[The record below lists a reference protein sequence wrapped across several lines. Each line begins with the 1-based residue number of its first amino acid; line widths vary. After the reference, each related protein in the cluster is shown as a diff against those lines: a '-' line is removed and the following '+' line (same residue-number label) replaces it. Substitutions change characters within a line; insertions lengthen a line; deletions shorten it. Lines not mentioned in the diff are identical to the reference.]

1 MASTPFLN
9 RGAPINLLHLSAGGL
24 KKITLFNVF
33 FKVEIK
39 PFALAKCREVTCSIR
54 KSPQH
59 QSCWVHG
66 LRDMRCRVHE
76 RFYGTSEN
84 AVKTRIQ
91 IAVSLYVLVAIV
103 RKRLELEAVSIRFV
117 AIVRKR
123 LELKRS
129 PSDSQSHPF

>member
-1 MASTPFLN
+1 MY
-9 RGAPINLLHLSAGGL
+9 
-24 KKITLFNVF
+24 F

-103 RKRLELEAVSIRFV
+103 CKRLELEAVSIRFV

-123 LELKRS
+123 LELEVVSIRFTVS
-129 PSDSQSHPF
+129 PFLRIPILEALRHQTPVLTYSSTTATN